1 MSIPSEAGGPNGRPC
16 RSVPRKRQRPDKGTT
31 LFRRRTERSARTWPY
46 TVRKRS
52 THTAGTQVRIGR
64 RTRTTRLVNF
74 VCEKR
79 ALPCRNSRYRH
90 DRKKTFPLSGKRC
103 TTNPYA
109 DREKGNGP
117 SVRHD
122 IGNERNRTPVG
133 IRLCGPDRRFRNGG
147 RKVSRLR
154 DRGNGRSRSRRLRSR
169 LRRGVCR
176 SRGRNRASGPSVRN
190 APRARRDR

>member
-1 MSIPSEAGGPNGRPC
+1 MPKRAPQKTAAGQGNDALPSTHGTVGPDMAIHRPQTVYAYSPEYGSGS
-16 RSVPRKRQRPDKGTT
+16 RLQRETNADDPPRKFC
-31 LFRRRTERSARTWPY
+31 L
-46 TVRKRS
+46 RK
-52 THTAGTQVRIGR
+52 TG
-64 RTRTTRLVNF
+64 
-74 VCEKR
+74 

-90 DRKKTFPLSGKRC
+90 DRKKNLPPFGKTVHGESIHRG
-103 TTNPYA
+103 
-109 DREKGNGP
+109 RERP
-117 SVRHD
+117 VRHD

-154 DRGNGRSRSRRLRSR
+154 DRGNRRSRSRRLRSR